1 MRNCEYK
8 RSMDYSQPQNFPLSI
23 ANNQTILAG
32 DLLVISDGKGAKASA
47 PASAIFGIADGP
59 ITTGARATQTL
70 TFTGVPVDNQTVT
83 IGDDVYELTVDGTI
97 TEGNIKV
104 QISNTTADIAVTALA
119 LAINNNPHSKFW
131 AVANT
136 TDDTVVITAK
146 YCGAEYNGV
155 ATTETCTNA
164 AWGGTETAGGT
175 DTTVNGIVR
184 KDDDSIP
191 VLALND
197 KSIIR
202 MGFSGRLLTDMD
214 LFTTRFDIVVSGS
227 SIKVNTDDTNGGSL
241 IPVAY
246 SNTEGWVD
254 VIVDA
259 TALWNA

>member
-8 RSMDYSQPQNFPLSI
+8 RSMDYSQPQNFPLII
-23 ANNQTILAG
+23 ANSQTIRAG
-32 DLLVISDGKGAKASA
+32 DLLVISGGQGAIAA
-47 PASAIFGIADGP
+47 AGATGVFGIADSP
-59 ITTGARATQTL
+59 ITTGVRATQTL
-70 TFTGVPVDNQTVT
+70 TFLDKPIDNQTVT
-83 IGDDVYELTVDGTI
+83 IGTDVYELTTDGTI
-97 TEGNIKV
+97 TPGNIKV
-104 QISNTTADIAVTALA
+104 KISSDTADLAVTALA
-119 LAINNNPHSKFW
+119 LAINNNPHSQFW

-136 TDDTVVITAK
+136 TADTVVITAK

-164 AWGGTETAGGT
+164 SWGGTETASGT

-191 VLALND
+191 VIALNE
-197 KSIIR
+197 KSVIR

-227 SIKVNTDDTNGGSL
+227 SIKVNTGDTGDGFL

-246 SNTEGWVD
+246 NNADGWVD